1 MALHVHTRSAF
12 HVLVCHAEEGVEHLR
27 PGFNAAHRAAHRPD
41 VSRIDAPA
49 VTSEMAGSHPD
60 TRGLARRHHRPA
72 AARRSCDGPSSDHCA
87 ADGEPFQVLPTDPS
101 RDLAAYVDAL
111 LDQPTAATRSEE
123 HTSELQSLRHLVCRL
138 LL

>member
-12 HVLVCHAEEGVEHLR
+12 DVLVCNAEEAVEHLR

-60 TRGLARRHHRPA
+60 TRGLARRHHKPPA
-72 AARRSCDGPSSDHCA
+72 PPPSCDGPRSHPCA
-87 ADGEPFQVLPTDPS
+87 AHGEPLQVLPTHPS
-101 RDLAAYVDAL
+101 
-111 LDQPTAATRSEE
+111 P
-123 HTSELQSLRHLVCRL
+123 
-138 LL
+138 